1 MQRKKGKGR
10 GGNWEGSTVH
20 GNGLTSWGG
29 GGGGGGGYSGTDGG
43 DSGCMDIKK
52 ESCTNCGHTMWV
64 YTFTVSHYIVIYII
78 YVM

>member
-29 GGGGGGGYSGTDGG
+29 SGTDWGGGGG
-43 DSGCMDIKK
+43 DIKK
-52 ESCTNCGHTMWV
+52 ESCSNCGHTMWV